1 MPEINFRYTKNGV
14 VKTTK
19 YFEYGYPT
27 FAFVDDIE
35 NEVVYLTKV
44 AKVNGAMVT
53 EVFDNE
59 NGVTFEENYIYLV
72 DIKDIA
78 ENAIVEGRRIY
89 SVDELHTPKP
99 YGVSGKDKRMVPVI
113 PLNAI
118 AIVEEYVSSSSQRI
132 PYPEGFNRNN
142 CIVLSSLNVTYDST
156 LGYDIQWDSGK
167 QIRLHDEYMT
177 THNNGAFD
185 SGRLKLVLLRSD
197 I

>member
-14 VKTTK
+14 VKTTN

-27 FAFVDDIE
+27 FVFVDDIE

-72 DIKDIA
+72 DIKDLA

-89 SVDELHTPKP
+89 SVDDVYDPKP

-113 PLNAI
+113 PKSGI
-118 AIVEEYVSSSSQRI
+118 AIIETYVTSSTQI
-132 PYPEGFNRNN
+132 AYPEGFNHNN
-142 CIVLSSLNVTYDST
+142 SVVLSLIEFDETN
-156 LGYDIQWDSGK
+156 LGYEEQVSNEKKYVKFYDDYIMIG
-167 QIRLHDEYMT
+167 
-177 THNNGAFD
+177 HNGTFANAHI
-185 SGRLKLVLLRSD
+185 KLVLMRTD

>member
-1 MPEINFRYTKNGV
+1 MPEVKFRYTKGGV

-27 FAFVDDIE
+27 FVFVDDIE

-44 AKVNGAMVT
+44 AKINGSSVT

-59 NGVTFEENYIYLV
+59 NGETFEENYIYLV

-89 SVDELHTPKP
+89 SVDDVYDPQP
-99 YGVSGKDKRMVPVI
+99 YGISGKDKRMVPVI

-118 AIVEEYVSSSSQRI
+118 AIIETYVTSSTQI
-132 PYPEGFNRNN
+132 AYPEGFNRKNTV
-142 CIVLSSLNVTYDST
+142 VLSLVEFSEISS
-156 LGYDIQWDSGK
+156 GYDKHVFNTNKFVKFYD
-167 QIRLHDEYMT
+167 DYMMIDQ
-177 THNNGAFD
+177 NGTFANAHI
-185 SGRLKLVLLRSD
+185 KLALMRKD